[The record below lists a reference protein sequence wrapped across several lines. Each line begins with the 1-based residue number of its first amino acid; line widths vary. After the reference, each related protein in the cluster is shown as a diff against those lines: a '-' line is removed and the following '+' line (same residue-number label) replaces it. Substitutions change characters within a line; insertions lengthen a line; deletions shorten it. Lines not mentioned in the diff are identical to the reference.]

1 MSELWAL
8 EVGMRWDRR
17 RIVERKGVDVNMKTI
32 NRFIALAVITLGGVL
47 LTPGAAQA
55 QEEAANG
62 EYLQP
67 SPLEDGGAVVR
78 RKLLFRSTRFEAA
91 PLVGF
96 TLADPFNRNIIAG
109 ANLGFHLTNSF
120 GIGATVGAGVVSR
133 PTSLRT
139 NIEDTASSDDLANI
153 AFSKVNFLASVEGTY
168 VPIFG
173 KFTFLNRS
181 IINYDL
187 HLIVGAGF
195 VGRGAESGDG
205 TGATTAATD
214 ALSGGTAAGVVGVGG
229 RFYANDFVSIN
240 LQVRD
245 YIFSTS
251 EVSLDT
257 IGEPELRNNLMLSVG
272 ASLFFPTAVK
282 VSR

>member
-1 MSELWAL
+1 MN
-8 EVGMRWDRR
+8 RQ
-17 RIVERKGVDVNMKTI
+17 TI
-32 NRFIALAVITLGGVL
+32 NRCIALAVVTLGGVL
-47 LTPGAAQA
+47 LTPGVAAA

-96 TLADPFNRNIIAG
+96 TLADPFNRNILAG

-120 GIGATVGAGVVSR
+120 GIGATIGAGVVTR

-139 NIEDTASSDDLANI
+139 NIEQTAPDLSEV

-173 KFTFLNRS
+173 KFSFLDRG

-195 VGRGAESGDG
+195 VGRGAEAGDNS
-205 TGATTAATD
+205 GATTAATD
-214 ALSGGTAAGVVGVGG
+214 AVSGGTAAGVVGVGG

-245 YIFSTS
+245 YIFSSS

>member
-1 MSELWAL
+1 MMF
-8 EVGMRWDRR
+8 GCDR
-17 RIVERKGVDVNMKTI
+17 VDAERANVRGVDVNRQTI
-32 NRFIALAVITLGGVL
+32 NRCIALAVVTLGGVL
-47 LTPGAAQA
+47 LTPGVAAA

-96 TLADPFNRNIIAG
+96 TLADPFNRNILAG

-120 GIGATVGAGVVSR
+120 GIGATIGAGVVTR

-139 NIEDTASSDDLANI
+139 NIEQTAPDLSEV

-173 KFTFLNRS
+173 KFSFLDRG

-195 VGRGAESGDG
+195 VGRGAEAGDNS
-205 TGATTAATD
+205 GATTAATD
-214 ALSGGTAAGVVGVGG
+214 AVSGGTAAGVVGVGG

-245 YIFSTS
+245 YIFSSS

>member
-1 MSELWAL
+1 MMF
-8 EVGMRWDRR
+8 GCDR
-17 RIVERKGVDVNMKTI
+17 VDAERANVRGVDVNRQTI
-32 NRFIALAVITLGGVL
+32 NRCIALAVVTLGGVL
-47 LTPGAAQA
+47 LTPGVAAA

-96 TLADPFNRNIIAG
+96 TLADPFNRNILAG

-120 GIGATVGAGVVSR
+120 GIGATIGAGVVTR

-139 NIEDTASSDDLANI
+139 NIEQTAPDLSEV

-173 KFTFLNRS
+173 KFSFLDRG

-195 VGRGAESGDG
+195 VGRGAEAGD
-205 TGATTAATD
+205 TSGATTAATD
-214 ALSGGTAAGVVGVGG
+214 AVSGGTAAGVVGVGG

-245 YIFSTS
+245 YIFSSS